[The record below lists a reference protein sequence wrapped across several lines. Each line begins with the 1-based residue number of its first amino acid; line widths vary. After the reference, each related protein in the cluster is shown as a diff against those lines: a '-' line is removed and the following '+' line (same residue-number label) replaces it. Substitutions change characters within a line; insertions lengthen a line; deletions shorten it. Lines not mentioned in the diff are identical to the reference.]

1 MEMSDEENI
10 KTVWAAG
17 RDWVIK
23 RKNHQ
28 YFYRAEREH
37 GTWIPGL
44 PPDTFEPEIDLLFND
59 D

>member
-1 MEMSDEENI
+1 MEMSDEESI
-10 KTVWAAG
+10 KTVWASG

-28 YFYRAEREH
+28 YFHRPERDH
-37 GTWIPGL
+37 GAWIPGL
-44 PPDTFEPEIDLLFND
+44 PPDTFEPEIDVLFD